1 MDEEFTTDID
11 TSVDAPEV
19 EVDAPDLSS
28 DDFSEPVSDIV
39 EDAPSDSLF
48 DNEETIEPID
58 DISED
63 ISLDTPIQTDDS
75 IETLESLPEDDIE
88 VIDVEPENQ
97 DSSFENEINED
108 DGSLDEE
115 IDANDANSPDINEDC
130 CDEALEEFDEK
141 FPKIIDEDIDNLSEG
156 IGDTL
161 NNDSIENDCDDSLVE
176 DGNNIDSIEFE
187 EGVETL
193 LDENQ
198 EDNSEVSIFPD
209 EESSPPIIDSDSL
222 ENESE
227 SLTEDGIDAALDT
240 DQPFSDSQKIEN
252 LVNRIQESDISDENK
267 AELLSELGS
276 GLNDLQEDNPVENM
290 SNTDGLGEIPVDEDE
305 AVPVKVLTPSGY
317 DTGIHKP
324 DYQQELYDLDEGILN
339 ARKPYD
345 DIISSLEEEAARIY
359 SDDSLSNQEKLDL
372 LNDTKTKIQQ
382 TEDLW
387 KDESAELFNKRDELQ
402 NKVNNIENDN
412 FINEEISSPFEM
424 SDSSIDGQD
433 SKIEPNYPDSTDTVH
448 IQDTEEISSWLGDI
462 NPNFD
467 EFDTESPYCNNCGS
481 CAWSVY
487 NRLNGDTSMVAS
499 AENIPYNDQMN
510 ALTGMEQ
517 VSMSPEEIQQRL
529 LEQGDGAHAIIG
541 IDRAEGPGHW
551 FNAACVDG
559 KVVAIDGQTGEILD
573 WPPDYGDVVN
583 WEMSVKKG
591 DK

>member
-11 TSVDAPEV
+11 TSVEVPEV
-19 EVDAPDLSS
+19 EVDTPNLLE

-48 DNEETIEPID
+48 DNEEAIESID
-58 DISED
+58 EISED
-63 ISLDTPIQTDDS
+63 VSLDTPIENDDS
-75 IETLESLPEDDIE
+75 IETLDSLPEDDIE
-88 VIDVEPENQ
+88 ILDVEPENE
-97 DSSFENEINED
+97 DTLIGDEINED
-108 DGSLDEE
+108 ILDE
-115 IDANDANSPDINEDC
+115 DFSANDVDLLDVNEDC
-130 CDEALEEFDEK
+130 SNEMLNESEENVPETIEED
-141 FPKIIDEDIDNLSEG
+141 FP
-156 IGDTL
+156 
-161 NNDSIENDCDDSLVE
+161 DSLTENDCDVSLVE
-176 DGNNIDSIEFE
+176 DGDNTDLTGFE
-187 EGVETL
+187 EGTDTL

-198 EDNSEVSIFPD
+198 DSDSNVPIVSD
-209 EESSPPIIDSDSL
+209 EETFSSTIESNSL

-227 SLTEDGIDAALDT
+227 LSDEEESDVNYDS
-240 DQPFSDSQKIEN
+240 DQTSSDSQKIED
-252 LVNRIQESDISDENK
+252 LVSRIQGSDISDDDK
-267 AELLSELGS
+267 AELLSELDS
-276 GLNDLQEDNPVENM
+276 SLNDLEENNPVENI
-290 SNTDGLGEIPVDEDE
+290 SNTDGVEEIPVDEDE

-324 DYQQELYDLDEGILN
+324 DYEQELYDLDEGILN

-345 DIISSLEEEAARIY
+345 DIISSLEEDAAKIY
-359 SDDSLSNQEKLDL
+359 ADDSLSNQEKLDL

-387 KDESAELFNKRDELQ
+387 REESAEYFNKRDELQ
-402 NKVNNIENDN
+402 NKVNNLGNDEL
-412 FINEEISSPFEM
+412 INEEISPPFEM
-424 SDSSIDGQD
+424 SDGIINAQD
-433 SKIEPNYPDSTDTVH
+433 SNVESNHADSTDSFH
-448 IQDTEEISSWLGDI
+448 IQDTEEISNWLGDI
-462 NPNFD
+462 NPNYD
-467 EFDTESPYCNNCGS
+467 EFDIESPYCNNCGS

-591 DK
+591 DE